1 MPMPSDTRNVL
12 WLLLIACCWT
22 HLGISG
28 IHSGVFRAD
37 VVNYNIGL
45 WTESARNHI
54 TKSPETSQDMNDG
67 E

>member
-1 MPMPSDTRNVL
+1 MPSDTRQVL
-12 WLLLIACCWT
+12 WGLLIACCWT

-28 IHSGVFRAD
+28 INAGVFRAD

-45 WTESARNHI
+45 WIESARTQI
-54 TKSPETSQDMNDG
+54 TQPAPEDVSNG